1 MDLLV
6 ANSTDKEN
14 RTDTVSWYRN
24 DGATTPSFGAAQV
37 VGTSLSFKWSS
48 TTHAAYATDL
58 DADGDVDILVAD
70 LEQVKKGDTG
80 DGVIYWYENDGA
92 QTWRR
97 GRAGGVL
104 LLDAVLVSE

>member
-37 VGTSLSFKWSS
+37 VGTSLSFKWWS

-70 LEQVKKGDTG
+70 LEQVKNCLLYTSPSPRD
-80 DGVIYWYENDGA
+80 
-92 QTWRR
+92 QR
-97 GRAGGVL
+97 GSRMPSSA
-104 LLDAVLVSE
+104 